1 MDKNAILAMVL
12 VMVIAAG
19 MMLAVVAILVVLYK
33 HNKAS
38 EGMHLCEFTKVG
50 GGSYTKLLPIDADG
64 LITPPA
70 EHTEKYSKLQCY
82 VTDKMHTFIA
92 QWPEGWPRP
101 LQTKV
106 GKSYFEE
113 GFPEP
118 MMPAMRDKQGN
129 ILGLRNVLTGD
140 MLFNLKKSKVGSELR
155 GYGDRERELTNAMK
169 NYLRPI
175 IFYVVSGVLAL
186 LLIAS
191 IVIQWQGNQAASK
204 FYSQYTV
211 TGVEKG
217 K

>member
-19 MMLAVVAILVVLYK
+19 MMLAVIAILVVLYK

-38 EGMHLCEFTKVG
+38 EGMHLCEFATIG
-50 GGSYTKLLPIDADG
+50 GHAYRKLLPING
-64 LITPPA
+64 SVITP
-70 EHTEKYSKLQCY
+70 TEEEFKKHPDHCKAYT
-82 VTDKMHTFIA
+82 TDGAHSFVDR
-92 QWPEGWPRP
+92 WPDGWPFP

-106 GKSYFEE
+106 KKSYYEE
-113 GFPEP
+113 GDPNPRIPALRDAKGRVIGLEP
-118 MMPAMRDKQGN
+118 T
-129 ILGLRNVLTGD
+129 LTSEL
-140 MLFNLKKSKVGSELR
+140 LFNMKKSKVGSELR